1 MMKDSLCSRGD
12 KRTGRSEHIAAA
24 GWPNAVCCFGSTLTN
39 QPFLYLDLFTCL
51 SRDSTSKNVSKHEMN
66 MGERNGTILFPI
78 KKIKIKNNNHFRN
91 RPLTLSTIAYFD
103 AE

>member
-1 MMKDSLCSRGD
+1 MS
-12 KRTGRSEHIAAA
+12 TG
-24 GWPNAVCCFGSTLTN
+24 TLIRQPRVTN

-66 MGERNGTILFPI
+66 MDERNGTILFPI